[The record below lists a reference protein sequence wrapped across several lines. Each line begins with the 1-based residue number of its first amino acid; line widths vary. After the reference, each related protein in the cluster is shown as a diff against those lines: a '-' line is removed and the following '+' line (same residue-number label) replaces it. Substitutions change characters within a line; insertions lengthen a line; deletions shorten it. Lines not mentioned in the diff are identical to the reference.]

1 MCREIRRC
9 PLVPH
14 RKWWIPRGPQG
25 GHHFLLF
32 RGPQPWVLNVTQAGV
47 VPLVT
52 KQPVRPGSPG
62 TPTRDRVMFPLVQ
75 VTSRLVED
83 AHLFRPFHAWAQ
95 AAPCPPGSA
104 PCPPSPVCSGCPAAS
119 SPGSAAV
126 PGPLP
131 TGTSSLGH
139 PVGHLHHRHL
149 MKGALCPAL
158 ARTGLGWV
166 PVLFGSGRCLVTA
179 SGPVS
184 LPTFLYCFIVEGIL
198 LTTRCMHAVSSDLT
212 RVVNIPVSLNRGHFF
227 VLGTFESLS
236 SSSSIHM
243 VLCCM
248 RNCPIVP

>member
-1 MCREIRRC
+1 MRREIRRC
-9 PLVPH
+9 PRVPH
-14 RKWWIPRGPQG
+14 RKWWVPRGPQG

-32 RGPQPWVLNVTQAGV
+32 RGPHPWVLNVTQAVV

-62 TPTRDRVMFPLVQ
+62 TPTWGRVMFPLVQ
-75 VTSRLVED
+75 VTSQPVED

-95 AAPCPPGSA
+95 ATPCPPASA
-104 PCPPSPVCSGCPAAS
+104 PRPPSPVCSRCPAAS

-131 TGTSSLGH
+131 TGTSLPGSS
-139 PVGHLHHRHL
+139 PVRRLHHGHL

-166 PVLFGSGRCLVTA
+166 PVLFGCGRCLVTA

-184 LPTFLYCFIVEGIL
+184 PPTFLYHFIVEG
-198 LTTRCMHAVSSDLT
+198 T
-212 RVVNIPVSLNRGHFF
+212 
-227 VLGTFESLS
+227 
-236 SSSSIHM
+236 
-243 VLCCM
+243 
-248 RNCPIVP
+248 